1 MLGAS
6 TCIKTGHKTLVGWV
20 FPPPKK
26 HFSSLLNLIVN
37 PLSDQGFFD
46 FKNKSR
52 MMVKT
57 SSKDKE
63 HEEELSV
70 YFSKRFKTIVVIKL
84 NNAFI
89 YISK

>member
-37 PLSDQGFFD
+37 PLRDQGGCC
-46 FKNKSR
+46 FK
-52 MMVKT
+52 
-57 SSKDKE
+57 
-63 HEEELSV
+63 
-70 YFSKRFKTIVVIKL
+70 IKVG
-84 NNAFI
+84 
-89 YISK
+89 